1 MSELIEYLGE
11 DGIQEIQLGI
21 KDDVDKF
28 KIQSDKTKLALVNQ
42 IKFDASIYKAA
53 SLKLIDCLDMT
64 AAELDISEQKRKL
77 AEDEIK
83 KQGILNQEYIDQQS
97 KLTVVVTDERK
108 HAKKKLR
115 EMLDK
120 DKFKKI
126 KK

>member
-64 AAELDISEQKRKL
+64 AAELDISESSVY
-77 AEDEIK
+77 DHD
-83 KQGILNQEYIDQQS
+83 YI
-97 KLTVVVTDERK
+97 
-108 HAKKKLR
+108 
-115 EMLDK
+115 
-120 DKFKKI
+120 
-126 KK
+126 